1 MITIVL
7 CAAGMFRL
15 ILHTHNK
22 TWPRVCWRL
31 RSFILS
37 ESEPETIF
45 TAHKQSLRRLC
56 FYTCLSVI
64 LFTGGST
71 WAGTPPGTR
80 YTPPVPGTPR
90 DQVHPQA
97 GTPLWPGTPP
107 GPDTPPPGTR
117 YTPWDQVHPP
127 DQVPPEQCM
136 LGDTGNKRAVRILLE
151 CILVEIL
158 FLEDISPFCGTTDIP
173 VLDFW
178 WHLPWVSKLGC
189 IPLLACFV
197 ACEQWI
203 PQIHLW
209 CNTFWPLGS
218 YYYLFDLCRCRYSV
232 WPLDSPRTYL
242 EAMSL
247 SLSHQYKQ
255 TLKQKWNFAVVTGR
269 NEVVAKV
276 IFLHLSVIL
285 FTGGVYLVLG
295 VYLVPGS
302 GWGVSGRGV
311 WSWGVSSPGVV
322 VPGGLVWGVWS
333 RGFGPREV

>member
-1 MITIVL
+1 MRSRNVPFNSPHSQQNLTTGVL
-7 CAAGMFRL
+7 TLKIIYTKRKRTRNHFYRPPTKFAKVMF
-15 ILHTHNK
+15 LH
-22 TWPRVCWRL
+22 
-31 RSFILS
+31 
-37 ESEPETIF
+37 
-45 TAHKQSLRRLC
+45 
-56 FYTCLSVI
+56 LSVSHSVH
-64 LFTGGST
+64 GGQYL
-71 WAGTPPGTR
+71 GR
-80 YTPPVPGTPR
+80 YPTR
-90 DQVHPQA
+90 DQVHSPSTRYPP
-97 GTPLWPGTPP
+97 GPGTPP

-247 SLSHQYKQ
+247 SLSHQYKK
-255 TLKQKWNFAVVTGR
+255 TLKQK
-269 NEVVAKV
+269 
-276 IFLHLSVIL
+276 
-285 FTGGVYLVLG
+285 
-295 VYLVPGS
+295 
-302 GWGVSGRGV
+302 
-311 WSWGVSSPGVV
+311 
-322 VPGGLVWGVWS
+322 
-333 RGFGPREV
+333 